1 MRFKMRFLL
10 LLIATSLV
18 ASCSHI
24 PRPSF
29 IENRDTKYLSARSIP
44 PLRIPP
50 GVSSN
55 AFINY
60 YPIPDRHYPPGTENV
75 SIVPPGLAA

>member
-1 MRFKMRFLL
+1 MTFRMCFLL
-10 LLIATSLV
+10 LLFSLILV
-18 ASCSHI
+18 GCSRI

-55 AFINY
+55 AFNNY
-60 YPIPDRHYPPGTENV
+60 YPIPDRHYSVSAENV
-75 SIVPPGLAA
+75 SIVPPGLSS